1 MTKITEVEI
10 VEFKF
15 EVQNMGSIDGNKAV
29 YNIGYSK
36 GAVSEVSKYAII
48 VKADDGSQGE
58 YVMNWAGTGVSM
70 AQTVA
75 LAGNLIGRNPY
86 HREQIYDDFKRELRQ
101 HDHMGQGAIDIALWD
116 LAGKSY
122 GASVAQMLG
131 GYRDRIKTYSST
143 YHGDHNGGLDSKEA
157 FADFGQACYEMGFR
171 AYKIHGWKDGN
182 AAIEAQNVLHN
193 RKALPDDMV
202 LMLDPCCELRT
213 FSDALYV
220 GGACDEASYFWYED
234 PYRDGGTSAFGH
246 KMLRE
251 KLKTPMLQTE
261 FLRGV
266 EPKADF
272 IIAGGTD
279 LLRADPEYDMGITGT
294 MKIAHL
300 AESLGTDVELHACG
314 PAHRACIAA
323 IRNTNYYEMALVGPN
338 CPNAVPP
345 VYTCGYSD
353 QLDAIDADGC
363 VPVPDGPG
371 LGVSYDWDFIR
382 KNQIQSKVFKA

>member
-1 MTKITEVEI
+1 MAKINEVE
-10 VEFKF
+10 VVQFKF

-29 YNIGYSK
+29 YNIGYRE
-36 GAVSEVSKYAII
+36 GAVSEISKYAII
-48 VKADDGSQGE
+48 IKADDGSQGE
-58 YVMNWAGTGVSM
+58 YVMNWGGTGVSM
-70 AQTVA
+70 SQTVA

-131 GYRDRIKTYSST
+131 GYRDRIATYAST
-143 YHGDHNGGLDSKEA
+143 YHGDHTGGLDSKEA
-157 FADFGQACYEMGFR
+157 FAEFGQKCYDMGYR

-182 AAIEAQNVLHN
+182 ARVEAQNVLHN

-202 LMLDPCCELRT
+202 LMLDPCCEIRT

-220 GGACDEASYFWYED
+220 GRACDEANYFWYED

-251 KLKTPMLQTE
+251 KLKTPLLQTE

-279 LLRADPEYDMGITGT
+279 LLRADPEYDLGITGT

-338 CPNAVPP
+338 CLNAVPP

-363 VPVPDGPG
+363 VPIPDGPG
-371 LGVSYDWDFIR
+371 LGVSYNWDFIR
-382 KNQIQSKVFKA
+382 KNQITSQVFN